1 MGSSINGN
9 RPSVRRQIK
18 VLMEMIRGLH
28 EEIIRIGQQTSEGKI
43 KEIAKSMYAKED
55 ERLSKLRDDAVRVIN
70 LLKEKGIVT
79 HEEVNRAISGT
90 EK

>member
-18 VLMEMIRGLH
+18 ALAEMIRGLH
-28 EEIIRIGQQTSEGKI
+28 GEVIRIGQQTSESKI
-43 KEIAKSMYAKED
+43 REIAKSMYAKED
-55 ERLSKLRDDAVRVIN
+55 ERLSKLRDDAVRVLN

-79 HEEVNRAISGT
+79 HEEVNRAISGA

>member
-18 VLMEMIRGLH
+18 VLMEMVQGLH
-28 EEIIRIGQQTSEGKI
+28 REVIRISQQTSEGRI
-43 KEIAKSMYAKED
+43 KEIASSMYAKED
-55 ERLSKLRDDAVRVIN
+55 ERLSKLRDDAVRVLN
-70 LLKEKGIVT
+70 LLKEKGIIT
-79 HEEVNRAISGT
+79 HEEVNRAISGA